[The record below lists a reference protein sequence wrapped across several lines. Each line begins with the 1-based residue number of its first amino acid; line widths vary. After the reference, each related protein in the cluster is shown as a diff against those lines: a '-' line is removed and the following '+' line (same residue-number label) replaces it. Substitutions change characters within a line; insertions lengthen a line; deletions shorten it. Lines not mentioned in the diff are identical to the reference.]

1 MGGGGGQDE
10 FIFDVNRLFLRQ
22 VFYAINQQ
30 DISLQQL
37 IYNHKV
43 ILVRL
48 VNNTLGDHSNVG
60 YCLVFMMFSYMM

>member
-1 MGGGGGQDE
+1 MGGGQDE
-10 FIFDVNRLFLRQ
+10 FIFDVDMLFLRQ

-60 YCLVFMMFSYMM
+60 YCLVYIMFSYMM

>member
-1 MGGGGGQDE
+1 MGGGVQDE

-37 IYNHKV
+37 IYNHNV

-48 VNNTLGDHSNVG
+48 VNNTLGDNSNVG
-60 YCLVFMMFSYMM
+60 YCLVFIMFSYMM

>member
-1 MGGGGGQDE
+1 MGGGGQDE
-10 FIFDVNRLFLRQ
+10 FIFDVDMLFLRQ

-43 ILVRL
+43 VLVRL

-60 YCLVFMMFSYMM
+60 YCWVFIMFSYMM

>member
-1 MGGGGGQDE
+1 MGGGGQDE

-37 IYNHKV
+37 IYNLKV

-60 YCLVFMMFSYMM
+60 YCLVFIMFSYMM

>member
-1 MGGGGGQDE
+1 MGGGGQDE

-37 IYNHKV
+37 IYNYKV

-60 YCLVFMMFSYMM
+60 YCLVFIMSSYMM

>member
-1 MGGGGGQDE
+1 MGGGGEDE

-60 YCLVFMMFSYMM
+60 YCLVFIMFSYMM

>member
-1 MGGGGGQDE
+1 MGGGGQDE

-60 YCLVFMMFSYMM
+60 YC

>member
-1 MGGGGGQDE
+1 MGGGVQDE

-60 YCLVFMMFSYMM
+60 YCLVFIMFSYMM

>member
-1 MGGGGGQDE
+1 MGGGGQDE

-60 YCLVFMMFSYMM
+60 YCLVFIMFSYMM

>member
-1 MGGGGGQDE
+1 MGGGGQDE

-60 YCLVFMMFSYMM
+60 YCLVFIICSVI

>member
-1 MGGGGGQDE
+1 MGGGQDE
-10 FIFDVNRLFLRQ
+10 FIFDVNRPFLRQ

-30 DISLQQL
+30 DISLQQF
-37 IYNHKV
+37 IYNHNV

-60 YCLVFMMFSYMM
+60 YC

>member
-1 MGGGGGQDE
+1 MGGGQDE

-60 YCLVFMMFSYMM
+60 YCLVFRMFSYMM

>member
-1 MGGGGGQDE
+1 MGGGGQDE

-48 VNNTLGDHSNVG
+48 VNNTLGDNSNVG
-60 YCLVFMMFSYMM
+60 YCLVFIMFSYMM

>member
-1 MGGGGGQDE
+1 MGGGGQDE

-48 VNNTLGDHSNVG
+48 VNNTLGDNSNVG
-60 YCLVFMMFSYMM
+60 YCLVYIMFSYMM

>member
-1 MGGGGGQDE
+1 MGGGGQDE

-37 IYNHKV
+37 IYNLKV

-60 YCLVFMMFSYMM
+60 YCLVFIMFSYMI

>member
-1 MGGGGGQDE
+1 MGGGVQDE

-30 DISLQQL
+30 DVSLQQL

-60 YCLVFMMFSYMM
+60 YCLVFIMFSYMM